1 MTFGVGEENDVRA
14 VDIRQSE
21 DGIRFTAV
29 AGAHRIPIA
38 LPLTGLHHVPD
49 ALAAV
54 AVGVV
59 FALRA
64 HRHGRSG
71 GCCGDC
77 TRCRRTGCDKEK
89 R

>member
-1 MTFGVGEENDVRA
+1 M
-14 VDIRQSE
+14 
-21 DGIRFTAV
+21 
-29 AGAHRIPIA
+29 GA
-38 LPLTGLHHVPD
+38 LDWLL
-49 ALAAV
+49 LAAV

-64 HRHGRSG
+64 HRRGRSG
-71 GCCGDC
+71 GGCGDC

>member
-1 MTFGVGEENDVRA
+1 M
-14 VDIRQSE
+14 
-21 DGIRFTAV
+21 
-29 AGAHRIPIA
+29 GA
-38 LPLTGLHHVPD
+38 LDWLL
-49 ALAAV
+49 LAAV

-64 HRHGRSG
+64 HRRGRSG

-77 TRCRRTGCDKEK
+77 TRCRQTGCDKEK

>member
-1 MTFGVGEENDVRA
+1 M
-14 VDIRQSE
+14 
-21 DGIRFTAV
+21 
-29 AGAHRIPIA
+29 GA
-38 LPLTGLHHVPD
+38 LDWLL
-49 ALAAV
+49 LAAV

-64 HRHGRSG
+64 ARRGRSG

-89 R
+89 K

>member
-1 MTFGVGEENDVRA
+1 MGVLDW
-14 VDIRQSE
+14 
-21 DGIRFTAV
+21 
-29 AGAHRIPIA
+29 
-38 LPLTGLHHVPD
+38 LL
-49 ALAAV
+49 LAAV

-77 TRCRRTGCDKEK
+77 TCLLYTSDAADD
-89 R
+89 

>member
-1 MTFGVGEENDVRA
+1 M
-14 VDIRQSE
+14 
-21 DGIRFTAV
+21 
-29 AGAHRIPIA
+29 GA
-38 LPLTGLHHVPD
+38 LDWLL
-49 ALAAV
+49 LAAV

-64 HRHGRSG
+64 HRRGRSG

-77 TRCRRTGCDKEK
+77 AHCRQTGCDKEK

>member
-1 MTFGVGEENDVRA
+1 M
-14 VDIRQSE
+14 
-21 DGIRFTAV
+21 
-29 AGAHRIPIA
+29 GA
-38 LPLTGLHHVPD
+38 LDWLL
-49 ALAAV
+49 LAAV

-64 HRHGRSG
+64 HSRGRSG

>member
-1 MTFGVGEENDVRA
+1 M
-14 VDIRQSE
+14 
-21 DGIRFTAV
+21 
-29 AGAHRIPIA
+29 GA
-38 LPLTGLHHVPD
+38 LDWLL
-49 ALAAV
+49 LAAV

-64 HRHGRSG
+64 HRG

-89 R
+89 K